1 MTALSIVQTAASQIG
16 ITAPSIVFASTE
28 QQVIQL
34 RALLNEEGRS
44 SARAG
49 QWARLTREY
58 TFTTV
63 AARLQPDGF
72 PPSNDLDRFCNDS
85 MWNRTIARKVYGPL
99 SEQEY
104 QRELAFP
111 VFTTVNPAFLTRG
124 DGTGGYQFIMQ
135 PAAQAGNTIGYS
147 YVSKYWA
154 LAADGT
160 TEKAEMTADDD
171 TAMLPEYLLS
181 LGIVWRFLKA
191 NKLPFA
197 DEYNTYQG
205 QLQQEIGR
213 QGGAPK
219 LNLTYGLNRFS
230 PYPFNI
236 PDGSWPS

>member
-1 MTALSIVQTAASQIG
+1 MTALTIVQSAASQIG
-16 ITAPSIVFASTE
+16 ITAPTVVFGSTE

-44 SARAG
+44 SARAA
-49 QWARLTREY
+49 QWATLTREH

-63 AARLQPDGF
+63 AAAIQPDGF
-72 PPSNDLDRFCNDS
+72 PADDILDRFCNDS

-104 QRELAFP
+104 QREKAFP

-124 DGTGGYQFIMQ
+124 NGTGGYDFIMQ
-135 PAAQAGNTIGYS
+135 PAAQADNTIAYS
-147 YVSKYWA
+147 YVSKNWA

-160 TEKAEMTADDD
+160 TEKQQMTADDD
-171 TAMLPEYLLS
+171 TSILPEYLLS

-197 DEYNTYQG
+197 DEYNTYMG
-205 QLQQEIGR
+205 QLQQEAAR

-219 LNLTYGLNRFS
+219 LNLTFGLNRFS

-236 PDGSWPS
+236 PDGNWPA